1 MYIPM
6 RLNLVMDILHYMAA
20 KEVENMNKVE
30 EKKQLKELKR
40 KEKENLMN

>member
-1 MYIPM
+1 
-6 RLNLVMDILHYMAA
+6 MDILHYMAA